1 MSRVLVVVPTY
12 NERENL
18 DPLARQI
25 LARPDY
31 GMLVVDDQSPD
42 GTGEVADHLAREFE
56 GRFAVIHRTGRRGLG
71 LSYVEGFRTAL
82 AGDADLICQMDADFS
97 HDPAFLPALVK
108 GAESHDLVVGSR
120 YLNGISVVNWPLRRL
135 ILSTLANRYIRAVT
149 GLSVRDC
156 TGGFRCWRRE
166 ALARIPLEAV
176 ISDGYAFMVEM
187 LFEAARRGCS
197 IGEVPIVFVERR
209 QGSSK
214 LSSAVLW
221 ESVLMPWRL
230 RLRGRLARGRA
241 AGGPRAA
248 PHHRGEATRGARPW

>member
-1 MSRVLVVVPTY
+1 MREMRILVVIPTY
-12 NERENL
+12 NERENIE
-18 DPLARQI
+18 PLVREI
-25 LARPDY
+25 LKHP
-31 GMLVVDDQSPD
+31 GFSVMVVDDQSPD
-42 GTGEVADHLAREFE
+42 GTGKVADDLAREFE
-56 GRFAVIHRTGRRGLG
+56 GRFTVVHRTGRRGLG
-71 LSYVEGFRTAL
+71 LSYVEGFRIAL
-82 AGDADLICQMDADFS
+82 GGDAEIICQMDADFS
-97 HDPAFLPALVK
+97 HDPTFLPALVE
-108 GAESHDLVVGSR
+108 GAATHDLVVGSR

-166 ALARIPLEAV
+166 ALARIPLDAV

-187 LFEAARRGCS
+187 LFEAAKRGCS

-214 LSSAVLW
+214 LSGAVLW

-230 RLRGRLARGRA
+230 RLRRRA
-241 AGGPRAA
+241 MAGKPA
-248 PHHRGEATRGARPW
+248 